1 MDSRRGE
8 PGTGAGPAAGSAT
21 VPVPGRSSRRRTF
34 SSRRIPGFATIALVT
49 FALLYAPIAILVVY
63 SFNAGLSIAIWE
75 GFSLRWYEQAW
86 NNEAVQEA
94 TLRSLGVASV
104 AATVATRAAPKAALA
119 TTRTRPFRGMTAIY
133 TLINQPLMVPEIVTA
148 VALLIF
154 FAIIKVATGHTG
166 IVYLVA
172 AHTAF
177 CIPFAYLPIRA
188 RLESMDLS
196 LETAAADLY
205 ATPWMAFR
213 RVTLPLLWPGIMAGF
228 MLAFVISLDDV
239 VITEFVKS
247 AGQETLPT
255 YMLGQIRRIMTPEIN
270 AISTALLLAG
280 VVFVTLFFALS
291 RKR

>member
-1 MDSRRGE
+1 MSD
-8 PGTGAGPAAGSAT
+8 
-21 VPVPGRSSRRRTF
+21 RRRLRRPF
-34 SSRRIPGFATIALVT
+34 SVRRIPGFTGVALLT
-49 FALLYAPIAILVVY
+49 FAMLYAPIGILVVY
-63 SFNAGLSIAIWE
+63 SFNAGESLAIWE
-75 GFSLRWYEQAW
+75 GFSLKWYEQAW

-104 AATVATRAAPKAALA
+104 AATVATIAATMAAIA
-119 TTRTRPFRGMTAIY
+119 TTRTRPFRGMIAIY

-154 FAIIKVATGHTG
+154 FAIIKVATGYTG
-166 IVYLVA
+166 IVYLVT

-196 LETAAADLY
+196 LERAAADLY

-255 YMLGQIRRIMTPEIN
+255 YMLGQIRRVMTPEVN
-270 AISTALLLAG
+270 AISTVLLLAG
-280 VVFVTLFFALS
+280 VVFVTVFFFLS